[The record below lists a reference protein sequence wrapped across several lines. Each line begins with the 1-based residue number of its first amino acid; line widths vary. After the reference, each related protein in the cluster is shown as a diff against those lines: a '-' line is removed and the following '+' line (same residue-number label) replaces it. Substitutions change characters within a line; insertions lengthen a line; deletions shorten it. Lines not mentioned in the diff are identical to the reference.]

1 MRLAL
6 LAYFSLGLFLFFSGM
21 ALLCRSLKRFA
32 HSAFPEKFPRFTDS
46 MPRCLLLGLGVTA
59 LLQSS
64 SAVTVMAVGLVES
77 GFLTLKQAL
86 GILMGANIGTTITA
100 QLLRLPLLSLL
111 QVQDILPWFRPT
123 FFAYLL
129 LPICILLFF
138 LGRRGGGRM
147 ICAILA
153 GLAMLF
159 IGMHTMELAASP
171 LQNSAL
177 LRQLFAQ
184 TRHPLAGVALGTL
197 STALL
202 QSSSVCIGILQAL
215 SASGALTWASAIPLI
230 LGQNIGTSVTAL
242 LASLGTHLTARRTA
256 LLHLY
261 FNVIGTAVFLLVFY
275 VLPTAL
281 VPWQAAVTKGEIANF
296 HTLFNAVTALLLL
309 PFAPWLIR
317 LAEWTLPAKPKLH
330 F

>member
-1 MRLAL
+1 MRLAMPV
-6 LAYFSLGLFLFFSGM
+6 YFSFGLCLFFMGM

-32 HSAFPEKFPRFTDS
+32 RSAFPEKFPRFTGS
-46 MPRCLLLGLGVTA
+46 TPRYLLLGLGVTA

-64 SAVTVMAVGLVES
+64 SAVTVMAVGLVEG

-86 GILMGANIGTTITA
+86 GILMGANIGTTVTA

-111 QVQDILPWFRPT
+111 PNVLPWFRPT

-129 LPICILLFF
+129 LPVCILLFF
-138 LGRRGGGRM
+138 LSRRGRGR
-147 ICAILA
+147 IVCGILA

-171 LQNSAL
+171 LQNSPL

-184 TRHPLAGVALGTL
+184 TRRPLAGVALGTL

-202 QSSSVCIGILQAL
+202 QSSSICIGILQAL
-215 SASGALTWASAIPLI
+215 SASGSLTWASAIPLI

-242 LASLGTHLTARRTA
+242 LASLGTHLTAKRTA

-261 FNVIGTAVFLLVFY
+261 FNVIGTAVFLLILY
-275 VLPTAL
+275 VLPIAP
-281 VPWQAAVTKGEIANF
+281 VPWQAVVTKGEIANF
-296 HTLFNAVTALLLL
+296 HTLFNTVTALFLA
-309 PFAPWLIR
+309 PFSQGLIR
-317 LAEWTLPAKPKLH
+317 LAERTLPAKQKLS